1 MLNAV
6 RMPSRGFIENNTYIT
21 WKHWEKNFGPTFQ
34 VQLLAP
40 WLLINRGSKGM
51 GRGDYGLR
59 RLWVEGITAQGGCG
73 LRGLW
78 VELVDGAMQITVV
91 VHVYESITK
100 LSSPGIRYAVLLNL
114 SLNWAH
120 LRMRYADCCS
130 ISWSLKTSLRLMFVV
145 GHQL

>member
-1 MLNAV
+1 
-6 RMPSRGFIENNTYIT
+6 
-21 WKHWEKNFGPTFQ
+21 
-34 VQLLAP
+34 
-40 WLLINRGSKGM
+40 M

-114 SLNWAH
+114 SLN
-120 LRMRYADCCS
+120 
-130 ISWSLKTSLRLMFVV
+130 
-145 GHQL
+145 